1 LVYCVDYKT
10 FLSAMAQQRNPQS
23 AFKLTIR
30 VPPTTQTP
38 IINDS
43 SNKTTGT
50 TGSVL
55 VPAPVPC
62 VLPAAPKTVVKAPL
76 MPFKFPDT
84 TINPNQAP
92 PSTKKAYWT
101 HADEK
106 DLVRVLLD
114 HKSESGNGSNF
125 KATMF
130 QVAVIMLEKTHTRGG
145 PKDVK
150 SCKNKW
156 QQVHVSPYISTNLT
170 H

>member
-1 LVYCVDYKT
+1 
-10 FLSAMAQQRNPQS
+10 
-23 AFKLTIR
+23 
-30 VPPTTQTP
+30 
-38 IINDS
+38 
-43 SNKTTGT
+43 
-50 TGSVL
+50 
-55 VPAPVPC
+55 
-62 VLPAAPKTVVKAPL
+62 L
-76 MPFKFPDT
+76 MPFKSPDT

-106 DLVRVLLD
+106 DLVGVLLD

-130 QVAVIMLEKTHTRGG
+130 RVAIIMLEKTCTRGG

-156 QQVHVSPYISTNLT
+156 QQVCMSPYISTNLT
-170 H
+170 HQYSKLCSYTDWKVFYMIWEIKSQSGWSWSNKDGAGITLEMKSSWNAYVLKKPLVKPFQNQG